1 MISAAEF
8 RTLALRLD
16 GVEATPHFDRVA
28 FRVVRNFATLA
39 PDRKTVNFKFAPD
52 EQAMK
57 CTVHPEVFSPVPN
70 AWGAQGWTTA
80 VLSKLSAAEARAALE
95 TAWQHALPK
104 PKKRAVKKSK
114 R

>member
-1 MISAAEF
+1 MVSAAEF
-8 RTLALRLD
+8 RKLALRLD
-16 GVEATPHFDRVA
+16 GVEARPHFDRTA

-39 PDRKTVNFKFAPD
+39 PDQRSVNFKFTPD

-57 CTVHPEVFSPVPN
+57 CTVHPEAFSPVPN

-104 PKKRAVKKSK
+104 PKTRKLTTTRG
-114 R
+114 

>member
-1 MISAAEF
+1 MVTAAEF
-8 RTLALRLD
+8 RKLALSLE
-16 GVEATPHFDRVA
+16 GASEAPHFDRTA

-39 PDRKTVNFKFAPD
+39 PDKKTVNFKFTPD
-52 EQAMK
+52 EQTMK
-57 CTVHPEVFSPVPN
+57 CTVHPEAFSPVPN

-80 VLSKLSAAEARAALE
+80 VLSKLSAVEARAALE